1 MLETTAFYQKWICRR
16 VRHFFSFFLNFSTL
30 LRQFFQLWSCH
41 GHFPTLQLPAHVCSN
56 FQHSISNGSK
66 VMDNSSF
73 DCLMLKGQGVQ
84 QELCT
89 VYTAKGQG
97 VHLLLLYLPVVPNW
111 VHWWFIDGTTNTFS
125 NAHYSQTTHPNW
137 TKPSQGA
144 SPNVR
149 ISFGNNMG
157 PNNFFVTFHQS
168 VLRGRN
174 VL

>member
-1 MLETTAFYQKWICRR
+1 MGKRT
-16 VRHFFSFFLNFSTL
+16 SFFLFFQNFSTL

-97 VHLLLLYLPVVPNW
+97 VHLLLLYLPVRQLCLQGGGGGEQW
-111 VHWWFIDGTTNTFS
+111 MDAA
-125 NAHYSQTTHPNW
+125 AHSSVQ
-137 TKPSQGA
+137 KA
-144 SPNVR
+144 SHVR
-149 ISFGNNMG
+149 
-157 PNNFFVTFHQS
+157 
-168 VLRGRN
+168 
-174 VL
+174 